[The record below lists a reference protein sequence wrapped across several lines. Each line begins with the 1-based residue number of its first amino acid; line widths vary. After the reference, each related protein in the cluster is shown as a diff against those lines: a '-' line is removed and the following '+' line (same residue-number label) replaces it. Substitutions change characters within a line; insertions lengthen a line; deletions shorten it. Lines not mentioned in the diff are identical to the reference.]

1 LVTEVPIAIRTVW
14 NRALA
19 ACTFDGLALAMLM
32 AVVTIACAL
41 SPMQSDT
48 WWHLRAGAD
57 IVGSHQIALSDSYS
71 HTAYGLAWPNHE
83 WLSQVVLYGAYRAG
97 GLPLVTLLATAF
109 IAVAWL
115 LVWRQCDGPVVQR
128 LVIVGLF
135 LVPASMHWAPRPQ
148 AFSIL
153 LFELAVALILA
164 ERIWWLPPLFL
175 CWANLHGAVVLGLV
189 AVAAA
194 FVAVI
199 VDDKKRWRPCAL
211 VLFACTIATTLTPLG
226 LSFWTEIPRSIARI
240 RQYPIDEWRAP
251 AITELTLLPFWL
263 AAAALVL
270 GTAVSWRMLLATG
283 NRRARISCA
292 CALAL
297 LVPAAT
303 AVRNIGP
310 FLMCA
315 APAVCGLIESRRSG
329 DSTSP
334 RRVQI
339 QHLWINAAVAFATAA
354 IVVGTIATAYRQRI
368 PRLRWTPLPASSLH
382 ALDRCPG
389 NLYNRYDEGGYLIWF
404 VPGRRVFLDGR
415 QDPYPTSLILDQL
428 RIEDSGDY
436 TATFQRFQI
445 HCAYLPTS
453 SPVSGNLVTAGWA
466 TLYRDPQWIV
476 LADPQS

>member
-1 LVTEVPIAIRTVW
+1 
-14 NRALA
+14 
-19 ACTFDGLALAMLM
+19 
-32 AVVTIACAL
+32 
-41 SPMQSDT
+41 
-48 WWHLRAGAD
+48 
-57 IVGSHQIALSDSYS
+57 
-71 HTAYGLAWPNHE
+71 
-83 WLSQVVLYGAYRAG
+83 
-97 GLPLVTLLATAF
+97 
-109 IAVAWL
+109 
-115 LVWRQCDGPVVQR
+115 
-128 LVIVGLF
+128 
-135 LVPASMHWAPRPQ
+135 
-148 AFSIL
+148 
-153 LFELAVALILA
+153 
-164 ERIWWLPPLFL
+164 
-175 CWANLHGAVVLGLV
+175 
-189 AVAAA
+189 
-194 FVAVI
+194 
-199 VDDKKRWRPCAL
+199 
-211 VLFACTIATTLTPLG
+211 
-226 LSFWTEIPRSIARI
+226 
-240 RQYPIDEWRAP
+240 
-251 AITELTLLPFWL
+251 
-263 AAAALVL
+263 
-270 GTAVSWRMLLATG
+270 MLLGNG
-283 NRRARISCA
+283 NRRVRISCA